1 MNKFNEA
8 MNGLEPQYV
17 LEANPCKIKRRKT
30 LVKVVILCIS
40 CIAITMASFK
50 LNNKFQSNQCV
61 VYASQLGSDKEVMLG
76 SKFSNVG
83 YYSVTQ
89 SSFPALGLRIEEK
102 IEYDRMEA
110 SLIGGG
116 KILKYNVT
124 EDDIWQVEDWGNKL
138 KYNKNEIIFWI
149 PTDSE
154 NSNTCINVSFYLND
168 TIVDNVDIQ
177 IKGNE
182 FGYIAMIK

>member
-30 LVKVVILCIS
+30 IVKVVILCIS

-50 LNNKFQSNQCV
+50 LNNIFQSNQCV

-116 KILKYNVT
+116 NLLKYNIT
-124 EDDIWQVEDWGNKL
+124 ENDIWQVDDWGNKL
-138 KYNKNEIIFWI
+138 KYNKNEIIFWQ
-149 PTDSE
+149 PFDSE